1 MSERFVIGHMDPHAS
16 TIFLTKADPS
26 NIEDEEEPL
35 EIGSWLTLYEGDGP
49 PRTAIKCFEPEPKP
63 AKELRTGDVVLDL
76 GTPYR
81 VLEDSD
87 LPDADGKILL
97 NVRDIFADE
106 VVDLPFGAE
115 EDITMVAAS
124 TTRCYVVCFFPV
136 SLGLDFPV

>member
-26 NIEDEEEPL
+26 TIEDEEEPL
-35 EIGSWLTLYEGDGP
+35 EIGSWLTLYEGEGP

-63 AKELRTGDVVLDL
+63 AKELVTGDVVLNL

-81 VLEDSD
+81 VLEDPGP
-87 LPDADGKILL
+87 PDADGGILL
-97 NVRDIFADE
+97 KVRDIFADE
-106 VVDLPFGAE
+106 AVDLPLSAE

-124 TTRCYVVCFFPV
+124 TTRYYVVCF
-136 SLGLDFPV
+136 SRLS